1 MKASKT
7 CSAIAGLALAIG
19 ALTACG
25 GSASS
30 DSSSAGSNEKI
41 TLKVGLFGAA
51 SDAGLILA
59 KDKGYFDDENISVE
73 FVPSQSAPTIISLV
87 ASGKLDA
94 AGTSPTPGLFNAI
107 STNVPVKIAADK
119 GQIDPQHS
127 WTGLVVKADGPS
139 DITGLKG
146 KRIGVPDINTAT
158 GSELGKLLS
167 DSGMDVDDVKL
178 VPGNP
183 ADTFVAF
190 QNGSIDGAA
199 LQEPFIAQALAKG
212 DAKVIKP
219 FGEVL
224 PNGQNGIVLFGEKL
238 AKDKGAGKRFLA
250 AYTKG
255 VADYR
260 AAFPASGE
268 PVGRDDVV
276 KSLIAATPVKQP
288 EVYEKMQPVLFAP
301 DGKVDTE
308 SIDYMQKFF
317 VEIGT
322 QKTVVSAD
330 DYLLD
335 LD

>member
-1 MKASKT
+1 MKAFKT
-7 CSAIAGLALAIG
+7 CSVIAGLALAVG

-25 GSASS
+25 GSDSP
-30 DSSSAGSNEKI
+30 DSSSTGSSEKI
-41 TLKVGLFGAA
+41 TLKVGLFGAT

-73 FVPSQSAPTIISLV
+73 FVPSQSAPTTISLV

-94 AGTSPTPGLFNAI
+94 AGSSPTPGLFNAI

-119 GQIDPQHS
+119 GQIDPTHS
-127 WTGLVVKADGPS
+127 WTGLVVKTDGPS
-139 DITGLKG
+139 DIAELKG
-146 KRIGVPDINTAT
+146 KRIGAPDANTAT
-158 GSELGKLLS
+158 GAELGKMLS
-167 DSGMDVDDVKL
+167 ANGMNIDDVEL

-190 QNGSIDGAA
+190 ENGSIDGAA

-212 DAKVIKP
+212 NAKVLKP

-238 AKDKGAGKRFLA
+238 AKDKGAAKRFLA

-255 VADYR
+255 VQDYK
-260 AAFPASGE
+260 AAFPASGD
-268 PVGRDDVV
+268 PVGRDDVI
-276 KSLIAATPVKQP
+276 KSLIAATPVKNP
-288 EVYEKMQPVLFAP
+288 ELYEKMQPVLFSD
-301 DGKVDTE
+301 DGTVDTK
-308 SIDYMQKFF
+308 SIDYMQEFF
-317 VEIGT
+317 VKIGS
-322 QKTVVSAD
+322 QKTVVPAK